1 MTYEI
6 DKFYEFPIIGGT
18 APSDKHFILEV
29 DVPGGKSRVNLSK
42 LAFQQ
47 DPNWK
52 LPDFLTCR
60 VKSLNSD
67 NLPVLSHALSTYVY
81 ELYKDTFERGDY
93 MEARVVGIPANPAEE
108 SFTIRDSFGILYRL
122 FDREGL
128 LTKGQI
134 VKCKFVKLA
143 PHFFEIKRVDEGAN
157 MPFYSP
163 EHIFDAVGLPGALR
177 RFVIGLV
184 RTRPEFESAKSEIKA
199 KNPIWIL
206 TAART
211 VQRHLPEWFIEIKNG
226 LKPRNSIYMTLLTA
240 FRDACLYI
248 IEGSGFLNAVAY
260 ENQRSLQQQ
269 FTEIIDSLE
278 PYFTILDLF
287 RLDGQVNYVER
298 LLDKLQRSGYLYH
311 PARQFAVLMLIF
323 RMDPEKVGAYLNRIF
338 ESIFSRDLENW
349 KREPFRS
356 AFVEQFEIYVHQMRS
371 EIDALPLAETREQK
385 QRLETVIT
393 AIALQLILADKSAHL
408 SRSKSLFY
416 RYISLLRPESC
427 EKLLSKSFLSLL
439 GVRLGTTLDY
449 KQLKQPMMMMTQAT
463 VMADS
468 DFMKRLPGTYRFNG
482 TTADIDIS
490 AEGITLSRPGMRDYS
505 DRLIPEMSMPWLRP
519 QVRLQD
525 ICNLPRS
532 NRLDEHKRWWR
543 DVETAL
549 LAEKTGKIIK
559 EHNLKTPEPGDNVYI
574 IITGVAEYENNNP
587 VFSCEVHD
595 SDFTEC
601 AGTLR
606 REDIVGYNLNK
617 NIFPNTFKDR
627 RGRYLGYYAQVL
639 EQNPDGTLRFSLKNE
654 VEAYEEEK
662 LNFQDEYLA
671 VVASPKNSFYGTQ
684 LGISR
689 LGFGV
694 SLHLEKDESY
704 PNGTLV
710 YFRMRESS
718 HNIGANPG
726 REFYV
731 SRTSDNPGDNFDKLE
746 AFYGLMQSIGFRD
759 EDEAGDDGEHGLV
772 RDIDELLT
780 PDDIREIIEI
790 IRYRAF
796 AQNDLISA
804 YDYLNFAAVMAAII
818 GDERLRERLEAHA
831 ELLKMHQYYATNSS
845 VDLEALERLRGIAMT
860 DPALKM
866 VYRRLEIV
874 SWLGDASH
882 NAELFG
888 IVSHPDCELE
898 GAVAQMVLAANLM
911 AEADT
916 DKDTVVTQIRK
927 QLKSRLNVNN
937 ENKRGKYYGLE
948 SKFLEFKT
956 SLVFPAVGR
965 GEKMRTDPVAQQ
977 NHILSRIA
985 GMLNADGGRLMLGVN
1000 DHGYEV
1006 GMHDDFEY
1014 YHNKLVF
1021 DGKGNQKITTLP
1033 DLCKFLVL
1041 LINNRFGKTV
1051 ARKIDV
1057 AVDEEAEKGV
1067 VVIDI
1072 EQSLE
1077 PVFLDDR
1084 LYVRQSGEVTQEY
1097 HGKEIDEFVAER
1109 EQLRLER
1116 AQQQAINAHTIS
1128 TLSKEDSAEDTT
1140 DQSVPMTAETVAV
1153 APVQEPE
1160 PAADEG
1166 DSDTAS
1172 GLSTS
1177 RWRPNV
1183 LHDYEDGY
1191 VEPAG
1196 YLYFYDGY
1204 MQFSTMDLYAETTPE
1219 CRLALAIP
1227 HEVSESGYLLLGF
1240 QGEKAQ
1246 RVPLAEIYEKGEN
1259 VEIPLWKDDE
1269 LMFAAVAGKDDIA
1282 TCVFADNGG
1291 ALWVRSVKLPQIDSA
1306 HITGSPR
1313 CIHDSRMHH
1322 TFAWEIAGPDAEV
1335 RLSENMADTLGGRR
1349 FGYPMRVKEGTP
1361 GVEYKMNELIGK
1373 CQPAL

>member
-1 MTYEI
+1 M
-6 DKFYEFPIIGGT
+6 
-18 APSDKHFILEV
+18 
-29 DVPGGKSRVNLSK
+29 
-42 LAFQQ
+42 
-47 DPNWK
+47 
-52 LPDFLTCR
+52 
-60 VKSLNSD
+60 
-67 NLPVLSHALSTYVY
+67 
-81 ELYKDTFERGDY
+81 
-93 MEARVVGIPANPAEE
+93 
-108 SFTIRDSFGILYRL
+108 
-122 FDREGL
+122 
-128 LTKGQI
+128 
-134 VKCKFVKLA
+134 
-143 PHFFEIKRVDEGAN
+143 
-157 MPFYSP
+157 
-163 EHIFDAVGLPGALR
+163 
-177 RFVIGLV
+177 
-184 RTRPEFESAKSEIKA
+184 
-199 KNPIWIL
+199 
-206 TAART
+206 
-211 VQRHLPEWFIEIKNG
+211 
-226 LKPRNSIYMTLLTA
+226 
-240 FRDACLYI
+240 
-248 IEGSGFLNAVAY
+248 
-260 ENQRSLQQQ
+260 
-269 FTEIIDSLE
+269 
-278 PYFTILDLF
+278 
-287 RLDGQVNYVER
+287 
-298 LLDKLQRSGYLYH
+298 
-311 PARQFAVLMLIF
+311 
-323 RMDPEKVGAYLNRIF
+323 
-338 ESIFSRDLENW
+338 
-349 KREPFRS
+349 
-356 AFVEQFEIYVHQMRS
+356 
-371 EIDALPLAETREQK
+371 
-385 QRLETVIT
+385 
-393 AIALQLILADKSAHL
+393 
-408 SRSKSLFY
+408 
-416 RYISLLRPESC
+416 
-427 EKLLSKSFLSLL
+427 
-439 GVRLGTTLDY
+439 
-449 KQLKQPMMMMTQAT
+449 QA
-463 VMADS
+463 
-468 DFMKRLPGTYRFNG
+468 
-482 TTADIDIS
+482 
-490 AEGITLSRPGMRDYS
+490 
-505 DRLIPEMSMPWLRP
+505 
-519 QVRLQD
+519 
-525 ICNLPRS
+525 
-532 NRLDEHKRWWR
+532 
-543 DVETAL
+543 
-549 LAEKTGKIIK
+549 
-559 EHNLKTPEPGDNVYI
+559 
-574 IITGVAEYENNNP
+574 
-587 VFSCEVHD
+587 
-595 SDFTEC
+595 
-601 AGTLR
+601 
-606 REDIVGYNLNK
+606 
-617 NIFPNTFKDR
+617 
-627 RGRYLGYYAQVL
+627 
-639 EQNPDGTLRFSLKNE
+639 
-654 VEAYEEEK
+654 
-662 LNFQDEYLA
+662 
-671 VVASPKNSFYGTQ
+671 
-684 LGISR
+684 
-689 LGFGV
+689 
-694 SLHLEKDESY
+694 
-704 PNGTLV
+704 
-710 YFRMRESS
+710 
-718 HNIGANPG
+718 
-726 REFYV
+726 
-731 SRTSDNPGDNFDKLE
+731 
-746 AFYGLMQSIGFRD
+746 IGFRD
-759 EDEAGDDGEHGLV
+759 EDESAGEDGEHGLV

-1021 DGKGNQKITTLP
+1021 DGKGNQKISSLP

-1077 PVFLDDR
+1077 PVFLDER

-1140 DQSVPMTAETVAV
+1140 DQSVPMTAEPVAV

-1160 PAADEG
+1160 PVADER

-1291 ALWVRSVKLPQIDSA
+1291 ALWVLSVKLPQIDSA